1 MYVFYSR
8 NVPEEEQEMLMEI
21 SDSGFKLF
29 DGLPDADIP
38 HARDLLTVQCAV
50 CYFRQFDIS
59 IGGRADSYESQ
70 TFFYVVGDDHRFH

>member
-1 MYVFYSR
+1 MGMYVFYSR

-38 HARDLLTVQCAV
+38 HARDLLTVQRAV

-59 IGGRADSYESQ
+59 IGGRADSYESH
-70 TFFYVVGDDHRFH
+70 FCCW